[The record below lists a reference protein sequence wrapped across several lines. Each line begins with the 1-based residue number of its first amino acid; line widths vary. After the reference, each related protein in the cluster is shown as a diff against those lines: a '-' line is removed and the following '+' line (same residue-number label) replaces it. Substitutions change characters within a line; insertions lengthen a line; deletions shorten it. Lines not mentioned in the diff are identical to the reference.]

1 MILVL
6 ETLVVTVGEAVTEVA
21 VGVESDS
28 ESVDDVGRGADRDG
42 DVNGGDN
49 ARGGESD
56 GGFWNIVFV
65 VDLWRE
71 LYTRSM
77 EIHTNV
83 VIKFLLFKVSSIDQ

>member
-1 MILVL
+1 MPLVLMILVL

-28 ESVDDVGRGADRDG
+28 ESVGDVGRGADRDG

-56 GGFWNIVFV
+56 GGF
-65 VDLWRE
+65 
-71 LYTRSM
+71 
-77 EIHTNV
+77 
-83 VIKFLLFKVSSIDQ
+83 